1 MAISRRFVVKK
12 EAKTETI
19 TYMEYEK
26 LKGYNVKPKDSL
38 CIDDM
43 INVNEMIIINHS
55 LIEKL
60 VDKKCKRKFEKII
73 MMLSLIYDDSSDDEA
88 PIELVLDELEKF
100 KTMLRKK
107 YKDYLKD
114 EEYKLYL
121 KKIEILKAEAKFRL
135 DFIKNNNVCEK
146 KGKKGR

>member
-12 EAKTETI
+12 DAHEETI

-26 LKGYNVKPKDSL
+26 LKGFNVKPKDSFEM
-38 CIDDM
+38 DDM
-43 INVNEMIIINHS
+43 INVNEMIIINPG

-60 VDKKCKRKFEKII
+60 VFKKCKRRLEKII
-73 MMLSLIYDDSSDDEA
+73 LMLSVVYEDESTDEGN
-88 PIELVLDELEKF
+88 IEMVLDEMEKF

-107 YKDYLKD
+107 YKEYLKK

-121 KKIEILKAEAKFRL
+121 KKIEILESEARIRL
-135 DFIKNNNVCEK
+135 NEK
-146 KGKKGR
+146 RKEVQEERGRRGR